1 MAGAGGAAHSAGPL
15 RQLGVLRFLAA
26 RLLQA
31 VVIVFLVGTLTFL
44 LLQLAPGD
52 PLTSTS
58 SSTLVPRSVVEQQRR
73 AFGLDRPVLEQYARY
88 LSNLA
93 RGDFGYSYREHRP
106 AWHAIRDRIPNT
118 LVLATAALAVAFG
131 FGIAIGV
138 VQGIRAGSRADDLL
152 SVLSLTVYSTPV
164 FWLGIVLL
172 LVFGETLRWLPVAGA
187 TDPVIYDQLPWLGRA
202 WDRVRHLALPAL
214 TLGAIGAAAT
224 ARFQRAAMLDVI
236 RQDFIRTA
244 RAKGLA
250 RQTVV
255 LRHALRNALLP
266 VITLFGLAFPLLLG
280 GTVLV
285 ETVFA
290 WPGMGKLTVDA
301 IHGRDY
307 FVVTGAAVLAA
318 VLVVVGNLIAD
329 ILYRVMD
336 PRTREAA

>member
-1 MAGAGGAAHSAGPL
+1 VARADRPTPSAGPL
-15 RQLGVLRFLAA
+15 RQLSVHRFVAA

-31 VVIVFLVGTLTFL
+31 VAIVFLVGTLTFL

-52 PLTSTS
+52 PLSSTS
-58 SSTLVPRSVVEQQRR
+58 SSLLVPRTVVEQQRR
-73 AFGLDRPVLEQYARY
+73 AFGLDRPILEQYVRY
-88 LSNLA
+88 LGNLA

-106 AWHAIRDRIPNT
+106 AWHAIRDRLPNT
-118 LVLATAALAVAFG
+118 LLLAAAALVVTFGLGIGLGVA
-131 FGIAIGV
+131 
-138 VQGIRAGSRADDLL
+138 QGLRAGSRVDDVL
-152 SVLSLTVYSTPV
+152 SLVSLTVYSTPV

-172 LVFGETLRWLPVAGA
+172 LLFGETLRWLPVSGA
-187 TDPVIYDQLPWLGRA
+187 TDPVVYDQLSLLAQA
-202 WDRVRHLALPAL
+202 WDRIRHLTLPAV

-250 RQTVV
+250 ERTVV

-318 VLVVVGNLIAD
+318 VMVVLGNLLAD
-329 ILYRVMD
+329 ILYRVLD

>member
-1 MAGAGGAAHSAGPL
+1 M
-15 RQLGVLRFLAA
+15 LRFLAA

-280 GTVLV
+280 GTALV

>member
-1 MAGAGGAAHSAGPL
+1 MH
-15 RQLGVLRFLAA
+15 RFVAA

-31 VVIVFLVGTLTFL
+31 VAIVFLVGTLTFL
-44 LLQLAPGD
+44 LLRLAPGD
-52 PLTSTS
+52 PLTGTS
-58 SSTLVPRSVVEQQRR
+58 SSILVPRSVVEQQRR
-73 AFGLDRPVLEQYARY
+73 AFGLDRPILEQYGRY
-88 LSNLA
+88 LANLA

-106 AWHAIRDRIPNT
+106 AWQAIRDRIPNT
-118 LVLATAALAVAFG
+118 LLLAAAALVVTFG
-131 FGIAIGV
+131 LGIAIGV
-138 VQGIRAGSRADDLL
+138 IQSLRAGSRVDDLL
-152 SVLSLTVYSTPV
+152 SLASLTVYSTPV

-187 TDPVIYDQLPWLGRA
+187 TDPVVYDQLPLLGRA
-202 WDRVRHLALPAL
+202 WDRLRHLVLPAL

-250 RQTVV
+250 QRAVV
-255 LRHALRNALLP
+255 MRHALRNALLP

-290 WPGMGKLTVDA
+290 WPGMGKLTIDA

-318 VLVVVGNLIAD
+318 VMVVIGNLLAD
-329 ILYRVMD
+329 ILYRVLD

>member
-1 MAGAGGAAHSAGPL
+1 M
-15 RQLGVLRFLAA
+15 LRFLAA

-250 RQTVV
+250 RRTVV

-280 GTVLV
+280 GTALV